1 MPSTALLGRYE
12 RKFLVPPS
20 AWGAVETHIRLNP
33 GIFRDIYHPRAVNN
47 LYLDSPSLGL
57 YFMNVAGTA
66 DRIKVRIRWY
76 GGLFGEIAQP
86 VLEFKIKNGL
96 LGTKQSFS
104 LPPFQMD
111 NTFTVDTL
119 KTVIRGADLPESV
132 RGQLAGLKP
141 ALVNRYRRKYYQSA
155 DRHYRMTWDTKL
167 EFYRVRTGCNAVF
180 CKAGPCPHQVVELK
194 YDHSVWEG
202 AERIAC
208 ALPFRLS
215 RMSKYVFG
223 LDSLDGF

>member
-1 MPSTALLGRYE
+1 MNPPVSLGRYE

-20 AWGAVETHIRLNP
+20 AWNGVETHIRLNP
-33 GIFRDIYHPRAVNN
+33 GIFREIYHPRTVNN

-76 GGLFGEIAQP
+76 GELFGEISRP

-96 LGTKQSFS
+96 LGTKQSFA
-104 LPPFQMD
+104 LPAFQMD
-111 NTFTVDTL
+111 TTFTADTL
-119 KTVIRGADLPESV
+119 KTLICKAKLPESV
-132 RGQLAGLKP
+132 LSHLASLKP
-141 ALVNRYRRKYYQSA
+141 ALLNRYRRKYYQSA
-155 DRHYRMTWDTKL
+155 DRHYRMTWDTHL
-167 EFYRVRTGCNAVF
+167 EFYRVRNGRNVLF
-180 CKAGPCPHQVVELK
+180 FKAGPCSHQIVELK
-194 YDHSVWEG
+194 YEHTAWEG
-202 AERIAC
+202 AERIGS